1 MQGTFR
7 QVLRLIEDG
16 HVRISAHGYDELVA
30 DGIFATDVLNTVAD
44 GTVVE
49 EYPDYP
55 KGPCV
60 LVLQRDGHGKPIH
73 ALWGIPRDKAS
84 PAVLVTAY
92 RPDPE
97 RWSCDFL
104 RRRR

>member
-1 MQGTFR
+1 MKTILEQIQELVASGR
-7 QVLRLIEDG
+7 A
-16 HVRISAHGYDELVA
+16 RISEHGYDELMEDHILA
-30 DGIFATDVLNTVAD
+30 GDVVGGVPQAQ
-44 GTVVE
+44 VVE

-60 LVLQRDGHGKPIH
+60 LVLERDSDGQPVH
-73 ALWGIPRDKAS
+73 ALWGIPRGHRF

-97 RWSCDFL
+97 KWSDDFM
-104 RRRR
+104 RRKE